1 MEKWTPGLIAFPGA
15 QPGQA
20 IGCLNCYRPKLNT
33 VSCACS
39 QLHLP
44 GLFYCTGLHLPG
56 LHLSKMH
63 LHQEGAHQTN
73 STETQMGRQS
83 QQRTPKWISIPS
95 AIKADITGGPET
107 AA

>member
-15 QPGQA
+15 QLGQA
-20 IGCLNCYRPKLNT
+20 TGCLNCYKPKPNT

-44 GLFYCTGLHLPG
+44 GLFYCTGLHL
-56 LHLSKMH
+56 SKTH

-73 STETQMGRQS
+73 STETQTGRQS
-83 QQRTPKWISIPS
+83 QQHTPKRISIPS
-95 AIKADITGGPET
+95 AIKADSTGGPET